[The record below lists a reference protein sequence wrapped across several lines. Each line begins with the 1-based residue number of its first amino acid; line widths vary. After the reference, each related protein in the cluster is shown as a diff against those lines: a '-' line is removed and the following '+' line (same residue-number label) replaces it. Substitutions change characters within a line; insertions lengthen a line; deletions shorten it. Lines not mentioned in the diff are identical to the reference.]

1 MQKGQCDHTAPTCHL
16 HQVYCPNAFHNMI
29 PLTPLSLSAF
39 NQIAKLSQRDQD
51 KHQEK
56 HKKRNRKTIE
66 GQISYSSSLL
76 KGEGPHGSISL
87 QTLPTGLSCNSSY
100 VDSGMCWIPP
110 WTNLTHLKQQESN
123 LGRVFFLC
131 WPKELDLFKEGSK
144 QESESANRGDKT
156 RQFKTERVS
165 DVYFHFP

>member
-1 MQKGQCDHTAPTCHL
+1 MQKGQSTTQLLRATYIRYTAQMPFITRFHLLHCHC
-16 HQVYCPNAFHNMI
+16 QRSI
-29 PLTPLSLSAF
+29 RS
-39 NQIAKLSQRDQD
+39 AKLSHRDQD
-51 KHQEK
+51 KYQEK

-131 WPKELDLFKEGSK
+131 WSKELDLFKEGSK